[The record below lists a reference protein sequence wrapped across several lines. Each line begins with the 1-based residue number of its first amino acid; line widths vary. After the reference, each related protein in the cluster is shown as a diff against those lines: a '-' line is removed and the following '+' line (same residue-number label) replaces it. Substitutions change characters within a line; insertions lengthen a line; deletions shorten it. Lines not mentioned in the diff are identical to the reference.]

1 MYTLIG
7 TDGRPYQSNARGELG
22 GNRSTK
28 IYGRLDCPTA
38 KRHIDKGK
46 NVQNRVFFANEA
58 TARAAGYRP
67 GARCLPDRIAV
78 STEKRESALAGRA
91 SERQPERNA
100 I

>member
-7 TDGRPYQSNARGELG
+7 ADGRPYQSNAPGDLG

-46 NVQNRVFFANEA
+46 YVQNRVFFANEA

-67 GARCLPDRIAV
+67 CAHCLSDMYAVWKAARL
-78 STEKRESALAGRA
+78 EAGNPARA
-91 SERQPERNA
+91 SDPA
-100 I
+100 PHG